1 MAKFCENCGA
11 AMDDGDAVCGQCGTP
26 VGSVGGTAP
35 QTNSGAVNSQPQA
48 NNGEPKAPNA
58 NNSAFIGKIV
68 CAVIALIVVIG
79 IVNVVGKSSSYDS
92 VLKKMVKAI
101 KNDDTD
107 AFINISSQVGQAIH
121 NEQYGECSYE
131 DMIDNFLETKL
142 DNYEDQVDGKVK
154 SITYKIKDKQEI
166 TDRKLKK
173 LKDTISD
180 QYDVDADDISNMMNV
195 TLKLKIK
202 GKDETTKDDLDNVVL
217 IKEKGKWKVY
227 IDYMNDF
234 N

>member
-26 VGSVGGTAP
+26 VGSVAP
-35 QTNSGAVNSQPQA
+35 QTNSGAVNPQFQA
-48 NNGEPKAPNA
+48 NNGEPKTPNA

-79 IVNVVGKSSSYDS
+79 IVNVVGKSSSYDT

-121 NEQYGECSYE
+121 NEQYGEGSYE

-173 LKDTISD
+173 VKDTISD

>member
-11 AMDDGDAVCGQCGTP
+11 AMDDCDAVCGQCGTP
-26 VGSVGGTAP
+26 VG
-35 QTNSGAVNSQPQA
+35 NSGAANPQFQV

-121 NEQYGECSYE
+121 NEQYGEGSYE

-173 LKDTISD
+173 VKDTISD

>member
-11 AMDDGDAVCGQCGTP
+11 AMDDCAAVCGQCGTP

-35 QTNSGAVNSQPQA
+35 QTNSGAVNPQSQA
-48 NNGEPKAPNA
+48 NNGEPKASNA

-121 NEQYGECSYE
+121 NEQYGEGSYE
-131 DMIDNFLETKL
+131 DMIDNFC
-142 DNYEDQVDGKVK
+142 Q
-154 SITYKIKDKQEI
+154 QQ
-166 TDRKLKK
+166 LKK
-173 LKDTISD
+173 S
-180 QYDVDADDISNMMNV
+180 
-195 TLKLKIK
+195 KI
-202 GKDETTKDDLDNVVL
+202 GSWYRPTM
-217 IKEKGKWKVY
+217 KVY
-227 IDYMNDF
+227 ASLVQAKKNKVGSCFACLYTTQCCL
-234 N
+234 

>member
-26 VGSVGGTAP
+26 VGGVAP
-35 QTNSGAVNSQPQA
+35 QTNSGAVNPQLQA
-48 NNGEPKAPNA
+48 NNGETKASNV

-121 NEQYGECSYE
+121 NEQYGEGSYE

-173 LKDTISD
+173 VKDTISD

>member
-26 VGSVGGTAP
+26 VGSVGGVAP
-35 QTNSGAVNSQPQA
+35 QTNSGTVNSQPQA
-48 NNGEPKAPNA
+48 NNGESKASNA

-79 IVNVVGKSSSYDS
+79 IVNVVGKSSSYDT

-121 NEQYGECSYE
+121 NEQYGEGSYE

-173 LKDTISD
+173 VKDTISD

>member
-35 QTNSGAVNSQPQA
+35 QTNSGTVNSQPQA
-48 NNGEPKAPNA
+48 NNGETKASNV

-121 NEQYGECSYE
+121 NEQYGEGSYE

-154 SITYKIKDKQEI
+154 SITYK
-166 TDRKLKK
+166 TVSYTHLT
-173 LKDTISD
+173 LPTIYS
-180 QYDVDADDISNMMNV
+180 V
-195 TLKLKIK
+195 
-202 GKDETTKDDLDNVVL
+202 
-217 IKEKGKWKVY
+217 
-227 IDYMNDF
+227 
-234 N
+234 